1 MKNGHFISNSCYIIK
16 HYKKSILV
24 IVMAI
29 PDDIQ
34 EYVEKNIK
42 LMISQTET
50 YLPIIKIVF
59 PYSKN
64 LADGIYN
71 LIVGSAISVFI
82 NQYAMRMKYPTAEDF
97 SEFAK
102 IAYKY
107 RDQIDQFFKYVLQ
120 PQDNSQQQV
129 GLLQDALKVITIPFL
144 QGTHW

>member
-1 MKNGHFISNSCYIIK
+1 
-16 HYKKSILV
+16 
-24 IVMAI
+24 MAI

-82 NQYAMRMKYPTAEDF
+82 NQYAMRMKYPTAEYF

-107 RDQIDQFFKYVLQ
+107 RDQIDQFFK
-120 PQDNSQQQV
+120 
-129 GLLQDALKVITIPFL
+129 
-144 QGTHW
+144 